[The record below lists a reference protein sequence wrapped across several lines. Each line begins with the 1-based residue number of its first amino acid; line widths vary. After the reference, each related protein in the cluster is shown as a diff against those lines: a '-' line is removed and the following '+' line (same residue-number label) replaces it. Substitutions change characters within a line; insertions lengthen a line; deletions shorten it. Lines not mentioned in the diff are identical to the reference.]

1 MAPTG
6 SNEKTIVT
14 SCGMC
19 YGTCTIRVRVVD
31 DVVVGIE
38 GESGSPQG
46 YGNICAKGIAG
57 IMQLYDPNRIDYP
70 LLRTNPEK
78 GIGVDP
84 KFKRISWDEALDL
97 MEEKLRECLKR
108 DPRGLYCCSS
118 PTFPS
123 ERAYNILCFQKAF
136 GTPNY
141 YVGGGGLHCGNGP
154 HMVAGIFHAS
164 WSVIPDFKYCNLA
177 IYWGCSKGHGA
188 GHAALVAMKQA
199 ADARERGMRLIVFD
213 PFESSQASAAE
224 EWIPIK
230 VGTDSAVAL
239 SMANLLLNEYKIFDA
254 EYLKWKTNAP
264 YLIGPDGLYVRDA
277 TTGVPLVW
285 DSEINKAEPFNSK
298 SVKDPA
304 LFGEYEANGI
314 KCRTALEVLRNH
326 LRKYTPEHASRIS
339 GVPSETI
346 RRIAKE
352 FGEEARIGSTIMID
366 GHRLPYRP
374 VASIYFRGA
383 GGHYNQA
390 WQCVSLVLLNH
401 IVGSGDMPGG
411 ALAFGPPVHLGYP
424 GTGRLKFQVESDK
437 DGLLVARS
445 WPYSHLPYPPKE
457 PHDPPER
464 LDLQDMFYIPT
475 YTTIMMWKNN
485 EELWRKFKIPYRPDV
500 MLNFASNQI
509 MSVGNPHTVLE
520 NFLKKFRFIISFNIF
535 LSEFEESVA
544 DLVLPDT
551 SYLER
556 YTVSTTFPTVGVS
569 CHATGLGEWVWAI
582 RQPAVEPKPERRPMV
597 DVILEMAERLGLRE
611 KYYAALDEWITRAY
625 GGELKPENRWD
636 PKEPLKFEKIMDT
649 ILRDRFGDDKGLDYF
664 KKHGYLKWPKR
675 VEEVYWRAFYDVRVP
690 IYLEWIIRAGR
701 KSRAIAEKYGVPDLV
716 DWSFHSAL
724 PDYHPCPSH
733 ITQTAE
739 NSEYDLLAFYWRSA
753 LHTYSMTMENPWL
766 NEISENDP
774 YTYTIQLHPET
785 AKRKGVKSG
794 DLVWLENPEGHRT
807 KGRVYLTEG
816 IRPDHV
822 GIAAC
827 AGHWARGQPI
837 AKGKGVFFNELIE
850 VDKEHTCP
858 LSLGQ
863 DICVAVKLY
872 KSEVR

>member
-1 MAPTG
+1 MLMTPPET
-6 SNEKTIVT
+6 NERTVKT

-19 YGTCTIRVRVVD
+19 YGTCTVRAHTCD

-38 GESGSPQG
+38 GEPDSPQG
-46 YGNICAKGIAG
+46 YGNICAKGIAA
-57 IMQLYDPNRIDYP
+57 IMQLYDPNRLDYP

-84 KFKRISWDEALDL
+84 KFKRISWDEAFDI

-108 DPRGLYCCSS
+108 DRRGLYTVGT

-123 ERAYNILCFQKAF
+123 ERAFNILCFRKAF

-141 YVGGGGLHCGNGP
+141 YVAGGGLHCGNGP
-154 HMVAGIFHAS
+154 HMVAGIYHAS
-164 WSVIPDFKYCNLA
+164 WSVVPDYKYCNYA

-199 ADARERGMRLIVFD
+199 ADARERGMRLVVFD
-213 PFESSQASAAE
+213 PFQSAQASAAE
-224 EWIPIK
+224 EWVPTK
-230 VGTDSAVAL
+230 VGTDAAVAL
-239 SMANLLLNEYKIFDA
+239 SMVNLLLNEYKIFDA
-254 EYLKWKTNAP
+254 QYLKWKTNAP
-264 YLIGPDGLYVRDA
+264 YLIDPDGLYARDKA
-277 TTGVPLVW
+277 TGLPLVW
-285 DSEINKAEPFNSK
+285 NPASSKVEPFNSK
-298 SVKDPA
+298 SVRDPA
-304 LFGEYEANGI
+304 IFGEYDVNGT
-314 KCRTALEVLRNH
+314 KCRTSLDVLRNH
-326 LRKYTPEHASRIS
+326 VKKYTPEHASKIS
-339 GVPSETI
+339 GVSADTI
-346 RRIAKE
+346 RRVAKD
-352 FGEEARIGSTIMID
+352 FGDEARIGSTIRID
-366 GHRLPYRP
+366 GHELPYRP
-374 VASIYFRGA
+374 AASIYFRGA

-424 GTGRLKFQVESDK
+424 GTGRLVYNVEADE
-437 DGLLVARS
+437 DGLLVARN
-445 WPYSHLPYPPKE
+445 WPYAHLPYPPNE
-457 PHDPPER
+457 PKDPPER
-464 LDLQDMFYIPT
+464 LDLQDLFYVPT
-475 YTTIMMWKNN
+475 YTTIMMWENN

-500 MLNFASNQI
+500 MVNFACNQI
-509 MSVGNPHTVLE
+509 MSIGNPHTVLE

-544 DLVLPDT
+544 DLVLPD
-551 SYLER
+551 SSFLER
-556 YTVSTTFPTVGVS
+556 YAVSTTFPTVGVS
-569 CHATGLGEWVWAI
+569 CHSPGLGEWIWAI
-582 RQPAVEPKPERRPMV
+582 RQPVVEPKPERKPMI
-597 DVILEMAERLGLRE
+597 DVILEMCERLGLRE
-611 KYYAALDEWITRAY
+611 RYIEALNEWIRRAY
-625 GGELKPENRWD
+625 GGDLKPENQFD
-636 PKEPLKFEKIMDT
+636 SKEPLRFEKIMDT
-649 ILRDRFGDDKGLDYF
+649 ILRDRFGDDKDLEYF
-664 KKHGYLKWPKR
+664 KEHGYVKWPKK
-675 VEEVYWRAFYDVRVP
+675 VEEVYWRAFSDVRVP
-690 IYLEWIIRAGR
+690 VYLEWIIRAGR
-701 KSRAIAEKYGVPDLV
+701 KSRAVAEKYGAPDLV
-716 DWSFHSAL
+716 DWSFHTAL

-733 ITQTAE
+733 TAQTAE

-753 LHTYSMTMENPWL
+753 IHTYSMTMENPWL

-774 YTYTIQLHPET
+774 YTYTIQLNPET
-785 AKRKGVKSG
+785 AKKKGVKSG
-794 DLVWLENPEGHRT
+794 DVVWLENPKGHKT
-807 KGRVYLTEG
+807 QGRVYLTEG

-872 KSEVR
+872 K